1 MVDIKN
7 VIWKLQNRPVLWQG
21 GRIEKKTE
29 QNYNIPKHTESGNN
43 IQILLDCNHRKGV
56 STMNWIQGIQRA
68 IDYVEVNI
76 TEEIDYEETARQ
88 AYSSPFHFQR
98 VFGILCGMS
107 LGDYIRMRRI
117 SLAGEEL
124 SKGNAKIIDIAL
136 KYGYDAPESFSR
148 AFTRFH
154 GISPSEAK
162 RGGKVKIFTPL
173 SVKLTLTGGSKMDY
187 RIEKRDAFQV
197 VCKRKRVGK
206 PQTANATP
214 DITAMWQ
221 EYGMDGTVK
230 KLIGCMPENPVMKGL
245 LGICFSSELNA
256 KQFPYGI
263 GVEYDG
269 REIDDDL
276 EVVTIPAN
284 TYAVFTS
291 KGKMPD
297 AFIKTY
303 NRIVTEF
310 FPQSS
315 QYEYAENVEFEVY
328 SSADISDPN
337 YHCEIWIAVN
347 EKK

>member
-1 MVDIKN
+1 MD
-7 VIWKLQNRPVLWQG
+7 
-21 GRIEKKTE
+21 
-29 QNYNIPKHTESGNN
+29 
-43 IQILLDCNHRKGV
+43 
-56 STMNWIQGIQRA
+56 WIQGIQRA
-68 IDYVEVNI
+68 IDFVEANI
-76 TEEIDYEETARQ
+76 GEEMALEKVAKQ
-88 AYSSPFHFQR
+88 AYSSSFHFQR
-98 VFGILCGMS
+98 VFGILCGFS
-107 LGDYIRMRRI
+107 LGDYIRMRRL

-124 SKGNAKIIDIAL
+124 SRGNAKIIDIAL
-136 KYGYDAPESFSR
+136 KYGYDTPESFSR

-162 RGGKVKIFTPL
+162 HGGKVKIFTPL

-187 RIEKRDAFQV
+187 RIEKREAFQV

-206 PQTANATP
+206 PQSENATP

-221 EYGMDGTVK
+221 EYGADGTMER
-230 KLIGCMPENPVMKGL
+230 LISYMPENPVMRGL

-269 REIDDDL
+269 RKIDSDF

-297 AFIKTY
+297 AFIETY
-303 NRIVTEF
+303 HRIVTEF

-328 SSADISDPN
+328 SSADTSNPD
-337 YHCEIWIAVN
+337 YRCEIWIAVN
-347 EKK
+347 EKAE

>member
-1 MVDIKN
+1 
-7 VIWKLQNRPVLWQG
+7 
-21 GRIEKKTE
+21 
-29 QNYNIPKHTESGNN
+29 
-43 IQILLDCNHRKGV
+43 
-56 STMNWIQGIQRA
+56 MNWIQGIQRA
-68 IDYVEVNI
+68 IDYVEANI
-76 TEEIDYEETARQ
+76 TEEIDYEEAARQ
-88 AYSSPFHFQR
+88 AYSSSFHFQR

-107 LGDYIRMRRI
+107 LGDYIRMRRL

-124 SKGNAKIIDIAL
+124 SRGNAKIIDIAL
-136 KYGYDAPESFSR
+136 KYGYDTPESFSR

-162 RGGKVKIFTPL
+162 CGGKVHIFTPL

-197 VCKRKRVGK
+197 VCKRKRVDK
-206 PQTANATP
+206 PQAANATP

-221 EYGMDGTVK
+221 EYGMDGTMQ
-230 KLIGCMPENPVMKGL
+230 KLAECMPENPVMKGL
-245 LGICFSSELNA
+245 LGICFSAELDA

-269 REIDDDL
+269 RKIDDDL

-297 AFIKTY
+297 AFIETY

-347 EKK
+347 EKE